1 MNKAELI
8 DAIADNTGYPK
19 SQVSEVIAE
28 MCDLVVEAV
37 SKPKRGE
44 EPEVNL
50 QPLGKFKLKKSKART
65 GVNPATG
72 AKIKIPARKS
82 LKFTPSAALKRL

>member
-8 DAIADNTGYPK
+8 DAIAANTEYPK
-19 SQVSEVIAE
+19 SQVSAIVDE
-28 MCDLVVEAV
+28 MCELVIEAV
-37 SKPKRGE
+37 SKPARGQ